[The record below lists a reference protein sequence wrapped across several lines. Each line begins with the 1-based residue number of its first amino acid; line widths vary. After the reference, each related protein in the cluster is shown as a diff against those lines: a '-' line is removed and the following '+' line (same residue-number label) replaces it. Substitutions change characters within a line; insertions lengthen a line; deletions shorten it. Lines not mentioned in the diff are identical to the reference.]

1 MLTLDRTGE
10 IKEFLYLVDIGDFVY
25 FDVTD

>member
-1 MLTLDRTGE
+1 MLTLDRTDE
-10 IKEFLYLVDIGDFVY
+10 IKEFLYLMDIGDFVY